1 MIWTRKAS
9 WEGDIWAKIWR
20 KWDRDVY
27 RVWGGW
33 GVAACVGSIPDQL
46 YRKCKAPGR
55 SVCLRNSSK
64 KTSRVTVEWGRAGPV
79 WDESKVACLW
89 VFWFWVFALVCFF
102 FFFLVCGLIWGRQSY
117 KGTLEELS
125 PATGLTSACS
135 WLNVGKLTV
144 CVCVCVC
151 VWRIWGYFIC
161 KCSKTFFKIITSH

>member
-1 MIWTRKAS
+1 MWYGQGRPHEKVTFGQRS
-9 WEGDIWAKIWR
+9 EGNETGM
-20 KWDRDVY
+20 Y

-46 YRKCKAPGR
+46 YKKCKAPGR

-79 WDESKVACLW
+79 WDESKVACLSF
-89 VFWFWVFALVCFF
+89 FWFWVFALVFF
-102 FFFLVCGLIWGRQSY
+102 LFFFLVCCLIWGRQSY
-117 KGTLEELS
+117 KGTLQELS

-135 WLNVGKLTV
+135 WLNLGKLSV

-151 VWRIWGYFIC
+151 VCVFETDLRIFYLQVFQNIL
-161 KCSKTFFKIITSH
+161 